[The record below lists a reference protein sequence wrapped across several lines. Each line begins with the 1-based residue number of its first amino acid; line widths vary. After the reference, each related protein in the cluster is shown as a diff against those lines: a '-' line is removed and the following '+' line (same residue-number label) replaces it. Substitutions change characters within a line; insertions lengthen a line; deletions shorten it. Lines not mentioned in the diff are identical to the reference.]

1 METTKE
7 WSKSQSIAALSPGLA
22 WFLLTASERQLIL
35 DYLAKVLPENTDQE
49 VRPEQTERQLVL
61 VKG

>member
-22 WFLLTASERQLIL
+22 WYLLTPAERELIL
-35 DYLAKVLPENTDQE
+35 DYLAKVLEPNTDQE
-49 VRPEQTERQLVL
+49 VQPEQTERQLVL